1 MPGSSAGSQNEV
13 RTFFDGEG
21 RMGAQEEWAGSCG
34 SGYRWKRGIDA
45 ESDALCWARTLLLQE
60 VKLLEEIAKGKQ
72 LNRIVHDKLLVD
84 S

>member
-1 MPGSSAGSQNEV
+1 MGSTGWEPRAGC
-13 RTFFDGEG
+13 
-21 RMGAQEEWAGSCG
+21 CG

-45 ESDALCWARTLLLQE
+45 ESDALCWGRTLLLQE